1 MSLMNLV
8 RGVMDV
14 TLFAVGTLM
23 IGAAVAVK
31 QVRDLVVET
40 KGPAAALAHRYKA
53 GFRAFFNAIREANEE
68 LDGLQAKRQRD
79 GGLNEYDQMAFDA
92 ARERR
97 MEAFVDLSEARTAQF
112 ADRIANDDSGFGN
125 LRVNESNLQVVQFHA
140 GQTVSG
146 KTCGVCD
153 RPMILQWQ
161 RGTSVRST
169 SDFFWGCSGYY
180 GGTCNRTERF
190 GVLDMSLF
198 TKVDRPEFS
207 VQPHDLDVLA
217 ERHRSH
223 VESRVAGVVG
233 ADNTTYCCPVHLEPM
248 QLRRKKDADGLLDLY
263 FYGCPRWRPD
273 RTGCNHVQKLKSAA
287 QLSAALETS
296 TGRGLL

>member
-53 GFRAFFNAIREANEE
+53 GFRAFFNAIREANDE

-97 MEAFVDLSEARTAQF
+97 
-112 ADRIANDDSGFGN
+112 SG
-125 LRVNESNLQVVQFHA
+125 LA
-140 GQTVSG
+140 
-146 KTCGVCD
+146 
-153 RPMILQWQ
+153 
-161 RGTSVRST
+161 TSVPKLRPSTIVRWTRST
-169 SDFFWGCSGYY
+169 
-180 GGTCNRTERF
+180 
-190 GVLDMSLF
+190 
-198 TKVDRPEFS
+198 
-207 VQPHDLDVLA
+207 
-217 ERHRSH
+217 
-223 VESRVAGVVG
+223 
-233 ADNTTYCCPVHLEPM
+233 
-248 QLRRKKDADGLLDLY
+248 
-263 FYGCPRWRPD
+263 
-273 RTGCNHVQKLKSAA
+273 
-287 QLSAALETS
+287 
-296 TGRGLL
+296 